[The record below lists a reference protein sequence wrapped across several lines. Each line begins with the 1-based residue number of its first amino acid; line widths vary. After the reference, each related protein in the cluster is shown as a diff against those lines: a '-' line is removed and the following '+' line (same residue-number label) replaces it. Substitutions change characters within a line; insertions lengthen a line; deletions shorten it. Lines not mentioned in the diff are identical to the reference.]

1 LLLSKHIAR
10 RPPVRVVAR
19 IGADSGISMFET
31 IEAQALKETASNE
44 LREEFL
50 QREFERLKPFSLLI
64 YVVSVFMWL
73 LFDLIVSFLGG
84 QGFTWRSMAFLAGFA
99 LLTVV
104 LGFTRRASHFDVL
117 TLLLVLGLTVGVRMI
132 VDGLAPAS
140 HSLWL
145 VLAAASMLY
154 SVSVL
159 PLRRWAFF
167 AVQVVIWVI
176 LNPFLATTTEITEL
190 RGVLTACYSVFLCA
204 LTVYTFL
211 KFREAKLNNYLMS
224 RLLLDQAY
232 NDPLTQIPNRRSFMT
247 HAGQRL
253 LASPRERDHYLM
265 MIDIDNFKK
274 VNDTYGHDIGD
285 EVLIRVAADIK
296 TVMIAFDYARMGGE
310 EFAIYLAGVR
320 REDVESLA
328 TQLCQSVREQPTQ
341 HPVTISI
348 GITRVAEGDSLNQA
362 LIKADAALYES
373 KHTGK
378 DRFTFHQ

>member
-1 LLLSKHIAR
+1 LLLSEHIAR

-64 YVVSVFMWL
+64 YAVSIFMWL

-176 LNPFLATTTEITEL
+176 LNPFLATITEITEL

-296 TVMIAFDYARMGGE
+296 AVMIAFDYARMGGE

-362 LIKADAALYES
+362 LIKADAALYAS

>member
-1 LLLSKHIAR
+1 LSEHIAR

-253 LASPRERDHYLM
+253 LASPRDRDHYLM

-296 TVMIAFDYARMGGE
+296 AVMVAFDYARMGGE

-362 LIKADAALYES
+362 LIKADAALYAS

>member
-1 LLLSKHIAR
+1 LLLSEHIAR

-64 YVVSVFMWL
+64 YAVSIFMWL

-296 TVMIAFDYARMGGE
+296 AVMIAFDYARMGGE

-362 LIKADAALYES
+362 LIKADAALYAS

>member
-1 LLLSKHIAR
+1 LLLSEHIAR

-296 TVMIAFDYARMGGE
+296 AVMIAFDYARMGGE

>member
-1 LLLSKHIAR
+1 LLLSEHIAR

-44 LREEFL
+44 LRDEFL

-104 LGFTRRASHFDVL
+104 LGFTRKASHFDVL

-224 RLLLDQAY
+224 RLLLEQAY

-296 TVMIAFDYARMGGE
+296 AVMVAFDYARMGGE

>member
-1 LLLSKHIAR
+1 LLLSEHIAR

-64 YVVSVFMWL
+64 YVVSIFMWL

-117 TLLLVLGLTVGVRMI
+117 TLLLILGLTVGVRMI

-362 LIKADAALYES
+362 LIKADAALYAS

>member
-1 LLLSKHIAR
+1 
-10 RPPVRVVAR
+10 
-19 IGADSGISMFET
+19 MFET
-31 IEAQALKETASNE
+31 IEAQALKQTASTE
-44 LREEFL
+44 LRAEFL

-64 YVVSVFMWL
+64 YAVSIFMWL

-84 QGFTWRSMAFLAGFA
+84 QGFTWRSVVFLAGFA
-99 LLTVV
+99 LLTVI
-104 LGFTRRASHFDVL
+104 LAFTRKVSHFDVL
-117 TLLLVLGLTVGVRMI
+117 TLLLVLGLTVGVRMV

-176 LNPFLATTTEITEL
+176 LNPFLDTTTQITEL

-204 LTVYTFL
+204 LTVYTFV

-247 HAGQRL
+247 HAQQRL
-253 LASPRERDHYLM
+253 QASPREHDHYLM

-285 EVLIRVAADIK
+285 EVLMRVAADIK
-296 TVMIAFDYARMGGE
+296 AVMVAFDYARLGGE

-320 REDVESLA
+320 REDVERLA
-328 TQLCQSVREQPTQ
+328 TELCRLVREQPTR

-348 GITRVAEGDSLNQA
+348 GIARVNDGDSLNQA
-362 LIKADAALYES
+362 LVKADAALYES

-378 DRFTFHQ
+378 DRFTFQ